1 MFLLSK
7 LKFLPKK
14 IKRKNVPSYYSLLL
28 LLNIPFLG
36 YYFNA
41 GRAGKLVFPDAMSGN
56 RQNSLIKATY
66 LYMKTYFCSAN
77 Y

>member
-36 YYFNA
+36 NYFNA
-41 GRAGKLVFPDAMSGN
+41 GRAGTLVFLDVMSGK
-56 RQNSLIKATY
+56 QAKQPH
-66 LYMKTYFCSAN
+66 
-77 Y
+77 